1 MLCFLLKQNFNC
13 YQEFF
18 ESKDYTVP
26 NFQFPFLQE
35 TPTLQNHFLLL
46 FEKNN
51 PCIFLQNKSF
61 SQIGLKKFI
70 NSFISMNIY
79 QQQVM

>member
-18 ESKDYTVP
+18 KSKDYTVP

-35 TPTLQNHFLLL
+35 TPTLQNQFLLL

-51 PCIFLQNKSF
+51 YESF

-70 NSFISMNIY
+70 DSLISIDIH
-79 QQQVM
+79 QQQVI